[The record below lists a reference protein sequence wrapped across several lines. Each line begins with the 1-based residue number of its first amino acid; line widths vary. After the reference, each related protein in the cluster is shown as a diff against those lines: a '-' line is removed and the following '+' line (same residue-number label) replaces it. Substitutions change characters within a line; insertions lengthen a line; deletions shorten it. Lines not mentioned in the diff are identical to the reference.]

1 MAPKNDTLLL
11 DWLSVQLVK
20 SVLIREEVERDAEDE
35 DSPQAASESDQDVQL
50 SDESAVQK
58 QRDFGCQAESPCISC
73 TKLKSV
79 ENKLTLWKRK
89 WRLLQWR
96 LRYQKSKQALKANPP
111 KIVSATKEIE
121 EEDLDTEDDIHFFE
135 TEDENDEEYVIDN
148 ETSPYIDIEDG
159 RNLREQSKFIVFL
172 SNLLLLFTF
181 CPACKA
187 DDPLIETRQNG
198 TMVEVKT
205 ICGNSR
211 CNKRENV
218 WKGQPFFEK
227 TKLPAADL
235 LLTFAVVTAGATW
248 AKIERVFRHMG
259 IFVFQRQYCRTSG
272 LGGLISDRFLNVKP
286 VTMYVLET
294 TLFSK
299 KS

>member
-58 QRDFGCQAESPCISC
+58 QRDFGCQAESPCTSC

-148 ETSPYIDIEDG
+148 ETSPDIDIEDG

-218 WKGQPFFEK
+218 WKSQPFFEK
-227 TKLPAADL
+227 TKLPAANL

-259 IFVFQRQYCRTSG
+259 MARISTS
-272 LGGLISDRFLNVKP
+272 
-286 VTMYVLET
+286 VL
-294 TLFSK
+294 
-299 KS
+299 